1 MTSFLSSC
9 VSWLR
14 FIYGSLIKFTKQ
26 LIDPKHWWKLSI
38 YDSDWVQGFKSYAG
52 HCFYG
57 VVARSGYSFTSFG
70 RGTCVLFPCVYVCV
84 FVCCEIMLKAR
95 QKRKLVSCSYCAE
108 NNGDT
113 DRWGGRWIL
122 CVFVLVCL
130 NVCVCVCASS
140 VFVQR
145 CECEKW
151 IELLI
156 SPSAQ

>member
-26 LIDPKHWWKLSI
+26 LIDPKYWWKLSI
-38 YDSDWVQGFKSYAG
+38 YDSEWVQGFKSYAG

-70 RGTCVLFPCVYVCV
+70 RGTVCYFLVSTCVCVCVLWNNAEGTPEEETCQLF
-84 FVCCEIMLKAR
+84 LLRWKQRGDR
-95 QKRKLVSCSYCAE
+95 QM
-108 NNGDT
+108 G
-113 DRWGGRWIL
+113 GGRWIL

-130 NVCVCVCASS
+130 NVCVCVRLLYLCDVAS
-140 VFVQR
+140 VR
-145 CECEKW
+145 NG
-151 IELLI
+151 
-156 SPSAQ
+156 